1 MPAALGGK
9 VRVFLLAMAAMALG
23 TLSCDD
29 DAPTAPN
36 LTYPTT
42 YAPLSSHDLGL
53 LIARFE
59 SENPGNC
66 TTLDAYGFTKISSV
80 CNRDAGPVTCSN
92 SDQLI
97 ERAKADVARNH
108 RFTGVLHAE
117 ELRVRRYTCRD
128 SLYFPSIHIRF
139 ENQLWDGLEVLGTD
153 MLVHMND
160 AGVWSMYGHHYP
172 VIFVPTPG
180 VSSEA
185 AEDSLVG
192 KTLTTGWPTSY
203 DYIVKEDSFVGD
215 PLRVVYPYIIE
226 NRIEL
231 RVTWSINVVNTWM
244 VYVDTITGEQI
255 AVSDLVYY

>member
-1 MPAALGGK
+1 
-9 VRVFLLAMAAMALG
+9 MAAMALG

-117 ELRVRRYTCRD
+117 ELRVRRYTCED
-128 SLYFPSIHIRF
+128 SLYFPGIHIRF
-139 ENQLWDGLEVLGTD
+139 EDQLWDGMEVFGTD
-153 MLVHMND
+153 MIVHMND
-160 AGVWSMYGHHYP
+160 DGVWSIYGHHYP
-172 VIFVPTPG
+172 EISVPAPV
-180 VSSEA
+180 VSAAA
-185 AEDSLVG
+185 AETSIVG
-192 KTLTTGWPTSY
+192 MRLTFYGWDGLHEY
-203 DYIVKEDSFVGD
+203 YVEEDWFVGE
-215 PLRVVYPYIIE
+215 PFRVIYPYMVGD
-226 NRIEL
+226 RIEL
-231 RVTWSINVVNTWM
+231 RVTWSINVADFWM
-244 VYVDTITGEQI
+244 VYVDSVTGEQI
-255 AVSDLVYY
+255 AVRPLVIV